1 MSDVINSQG
10 MVIVFYLAVI
20 LIPQFLYFE
29 ISFLVR
35 GRNDTPKIT
44 ESLIVGLVVA
54 VGVVAFWL
62 NHGGGGEGGLAFVAL
77 SPIFVLVFTLIGL
90 SGGLIYKSRG
100 VSLFKKIP

>member
-10 MVIVFYLAVI
+10 MVIIFFLAVI

-62 NHGGGGEGGLAFVAL
+62 NHGEGVKAGSRSWPCVPYL
-77 SPIFVLVFTLIGL
+77 SSSLPL
-90 SGGLIYKSRG
+90 S
-100 VSLFKKIP
+100 VCPVV